1 MKVVL
6 STIAKFHFFDLAREL
21 MKRSMLER
29 IFSGYPRWKLRNEGI
44 DQSIID
50 TFPWVQVPYM
60 ALGGHSFFSGWRETE
75 LANFAHETFDRY
87 VAQRIPVC
95 DIFHGL
101 SRYSL
106 KSGTTAKKRG
116 IRYICDV
123 GSSHIGYQESILREE
138 YGLFGI
144 PYKGFHPADIDREL
158 HEYEI
163 ADLISIPSDF
173 SRRTFI
179 EKGIPAEKLVKI
191 PYGVDLSLFR
201 PLQSDNDGVFRILFV
216 GGLTVRKGIYY
227 LARAF
232 AQAKI
237 PRSQL
242 ILIGSAV
249 RETNRL
255 LEPVK
260 GMDVIRLG
268 HLPQS
273 ELAGWFSKADVSVL
287 PSVEDGY
294 GLVILQSLA
303 CGCPVIASANTGG
316 SECIIEDINGYII
329 PIRSSEAIA
338 EKFMA
343 MYNDPDRR
351 RQMRSAAIGHIR
363 NDGTW
368 HEYGD
373 KMATV
378 YSKILR

>member
-1 MKVVL
+1 L
-6 STIAKFHFFDLAREL
+6 SA
-21 MKRSMLER
+21 
-29 IFSGYPRWKLRNEGI
+29 
-44 DQSIID
+44 
-50 TFPWVQVPYM
+50 
-60 ALGGHSFFSGWRETE
+60 WRESV
-75 LANFAHETFDRY
+75 LADFSHETFDRH
-87 VAQRIPVC
+87 VAKRIPEC

-116 IRYICDV
+116 ARYICDV
-123 GSSHIGYQESILREE
+123 GSSHIGFQESILREE

-144 PYKGFHPADIDREL
+144 PFQGFHPADIDREL
-158 HEYEI
+158 HEYET

-173 SRRTFI
+173 SRRTFM
-179 EKGIPAEKLVKI
+179 EKGVPAEKLVKI

-201 PLQSDNDGVFRILFV
+201 PLQVGNDGIFRVVFV

-232 AQAKI
+232 AEAKI

-249 RETNRL
+249 RETSRL
-255 LEPVK
+255 LEPVE
-260 GMDVIRLG
+260 GMDVVRLG

-273 ELAGWFSKADVSVL
+273 ELAEWFSKADVSVL

-316 SECIIEDINGYII
+316 SECIIEGINGFVI

-338 EKFMA
+338 EKILA
-343 MYNDPDRR
+343 MYDDPDRR
-351 RQMRSAAIGHIR
+351 RQMRSAAVR
-363 NDGTW
+363 NILKEGTW

-373 KMATV
+373 KIAAA
-378 YSKILR
+378 YSNILH